1 VEANLLTLKT
11 KIFMGIRR
19 VIGLSSVSFEH
30 KNEKLISRREFGNRL
45 LKYGLGAFILLVLS
59 LLVGTVGYKYLA
71 GLGWVDAFLNASMI
85 LTGMGPTSQLPN
97 DASKIFASLY
107 AIYSG
112 VIFLSV
118 MAIFFTP
125 IAHRFLHKFHL
136 DIEG

>member
-1 VEANLLTLKT
+1 
-11 KIFMGIRR
+11 MGIRR

-45 LKYGLGAFILLVLS
+45 LKS